1 MIQFGDYDG
10 DGEVELAVQRGDTT
24 LQIWQW
30 LQNRGQKLFQFVNFN
45 RTCSENIFN
54 LNSGIFRFELLN
66 YR

>member
-30 LQNRGQKLFQFVNFN
+30 LQNRGQKFFRFVNFK
-45 RTCSENIFN
+45 RSCSENI
-54 LNSGIFRFELLN
+54 
-66 YR
+66 